1 MPSIVLHMMNED
13 PILGEVDTVPAT
25 GDTTILIRNP
35 RRRDGKDISY
45 LDGNVTS
52 VIFPMHR
59 VSFIEIIASE
69 GEEEI
74 ITHVREK

>member
-1 MPSIVLHMMNED
+1 MPSIILHLMNDD
-13 PILGEVDTVPAT
+13 PVIGEVEAVPNA
-25 GDTTILIRNP
+25 GDTSILLKNP
-35 RRRDGKDISY
+35 RRRDGKDVNY
-45 LDGNVTS
+45 LDGNITS

-74 ITHVREK
+74 ISHVREK